1 MTVLRNQ
8 TSLGT
13 TYIWWVSTDLLQQP
27 INLNLTQLK
36 GVESQYSML
45 KERLEAK
52 YLRNSAYATVMLS
65 KLFEGLPR
73 EDLRANK
80 KGDRDNSLVAASA

>member
-1 MTVLRNQ
+1 M
-8 TSLGT
+8 
-13 TYIWWVSTDLLQQP
+13 
-27 INLNLTQLK
+27 NLIQLK
-36 GVESQYSML
+36 GVENQYFML

-65 KLFEGLPR
+65 KLFESLPR

>member
-1 MTVLRNQ
+1 M
-8 TSLGT
+8 
-13 TYIWWVSTDLLQQP
+13 
-27 INLNLTQLK
+27 NLIQLK
-36 GVESQYSML
+36 GVENQYFML

-73 EDLRANK
+73 EDLQANK
-80 KGDRDNSLVAASA
+80 KSNRDISLVAASA

>member
-1 MTVLRNQ
+1 MENQ
-8 TSLGT
+8 
-13 TYIWWVSTDLLQQP
+13 YF
-27 INLNLTQLK
+27 
-36 GVESQYSML
+36 ML

-80 KGDRDNSLVAASA
+80 KVDRDNSLVAASA

>member
-1 MTVLRNQ
+1 M
-8 TSLGT
+8 
-13 TYIWWVSTDLLQQP
+13 
-27 INLNLTQLK
+27 NLIQLK
-36 GVESQYSML
+36 GVENQYFML

-80 KGDRDNSLVAASA
+80 KVGRDHSLVAASA